1 MRLIHWLK
9 KRLSSKTLES
19 MVQSKLKEQGIAPE
33 AETCRAFFA
42 QYAYTGFAVYSRFKE
57 SEFDKELIKD
67 IGYFLGAFH
76 GFLEKNKKKI
86 QKPKKNILKFVY
98 MTYILWNKIAQDK
111 IEETQQEDYNYT
123 EVDKG
128 MKRQIKTRILPTT
141 TLASLGIQASTL
153 VMLAKEAKKYG
164 LATEITD
171 IEINAC
177 ESGTIGHLAK
187 IYLQASI
194 KQNL

>member
-1 MRLIHWLK
+1 MGIINWLK
-9 KRLSSKTLES
+9 SKLTSTTLES
-19 MVQSKLKEQGIAPE
+19 LVQAKLEEHDSQPE

-42 QYAYTGFAVYSRFKE
+42 QYAYTGFALYSRFRK
-57 SEFDKELIKD
+57 SEFDKELIED
-67 IGYFLGAFH
+67 IGYFLRAFH

-86 QKPKKNILKFVY
+86 QKPKKNILKFAY

-111 IEETQQEDYNYT
+111 IEETQKEDYNYT
-123 EVDKG
+123 EVDTG

-141 TLASLGIQASTL
+141 TLASLDIQASTL
-153 VMLAKEAKKYG
+153 VLLAKEAKKYG
-164 LATEITD
+164 LAPEITD
-171 IEINAC
+171 REINAC